1 MTFTTYIKKWDD
13 ELQNFFFQISIQSV
27 YILKKC
33 HFSNIEKKDNSI
45 FEDVPLLLWKVWY
58 TILIKGYKALKGALE
73 SSHARVERLL
83 TLHREYR

>member
-1 MTFTTYIKKWDD
+1 M
-13 ELQNFFFQISIQSV
+13 
-27 YILKKC
+27 KC
-33 HFSNIEKKDNSI
+33 HYFSNIEKKDNSI

-58 TILIKGYKALKGALE
+58 SILIKGYKALKGALE

>member
-1 MTFTTYIKKWDD
+1 MNCRISFFKSVSNQCIFDYIVS
-13 ELQNFFFQISIQSV
+13 NFKEMSL
-27 YILKKC
+27 Y
-33 HFSNIEKKDNSI
+33 FSNIEKKDNSI

-58 TILIKGYKALKGALE
+58 SILIKNYKALKGALE